1 MIERDELERRR
12 AAARRPAGALG
23 VGVFLVYLL
32 FILTGVVGQ

>member
-12 AAARRPAGALG
+12 AAARRTAVALG
-23 VGVFLVYLL
+23 VGVVLVYLL